1 MNIGRLVNLINIW
14 LLLIIAII
22 CFRYSTH
29 RAQVQSPAPR
39 WTILGEGGSG
49 LLAGAAG
56 IYNIC
61 GLQAFAFCI
70 RMGHATARICVYN
83 KTIRNYG
90 AQGSGL
96 SPRRFDAD
104 LWGAQAEWAWPEPRK
119 PKDRHVAKG
128 RGRGL
133 AIDQKA
139 NKRNLAHT

>member
-1 MNIGRLVNLINIW
+1 M
-14 LLLIIAII
+14 II

-104 LWGAQAEWAWPEPRK
+104 LWGAAGGVGVAGATKTERQARSKRQGAGISHR
-119 PKDRHVAKG
+119 PKGK
-128 RGRGL
+128 
-133 AIDQKA
+133 
-139 NKRNLAHT
+139 